1 MLTAMELWHGL
12 CLSNSTLRL
21 YCAPPPSMGHAFEE
35 MGIGDS
41 ALFAYLSQAILLGAG
56 EEPVA
61 IEYCCVYYSLLSVLL
76 NVLGCISW

>member
-1 MLTAMELWHGL
+1 
-12 CLSNSTLRL
+12 
-21 YCAPPPSMGHAFEE
+21 MGHAFEE